1 MFEFYE
7 FNSINIFIVLSS
19 TFIIYNLLCKKNKK
33 NKEKEKENVLDI
45 NKLITAGIV
54 SILFSFL
61 ILYILAMK
69 KEEILTDNYWDL
81 LEDIN

>member
-19 TFIIYNLLCKKNKK
+19 TFIIYNILCKKNK
-33 NKEKEKENVLDI
+33 EKDKENVLNI
-45 NKLITAGIV
+45 NKLITSGIL
-54 SILFSFL
+54 SILLSFL
-61 ILYILAMK
+61 ISYILAMK
-69 KEEILTDNYWDL
+69 KEEILTDNYWDI

>member
-19 TFIIYNLLCKKNKK
+19 TFIIYNILCKKD
-33 NKEKEKENVLDI
+33 KEKEDKENVLNI
-45 NKLITAGIV
+45 NKLITSGIL
-54 SILFSFL
+54 SILLSFL
-61 ILYILAMK
+61 ISYILAMK
-69 KEEILTDNYWDL
+69 KEEILTDNYWDI